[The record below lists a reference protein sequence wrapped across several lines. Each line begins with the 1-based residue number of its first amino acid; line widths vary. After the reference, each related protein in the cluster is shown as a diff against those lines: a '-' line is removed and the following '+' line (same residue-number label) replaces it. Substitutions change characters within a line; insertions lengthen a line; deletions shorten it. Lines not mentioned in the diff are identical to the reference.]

1 MNEAQL
7 SAAVVELAELLGWRV
22 FTVRR
27 SDRAIVASRTG
38 AGFPDL
44 VMVRSGRLLAVEL
57 KGARKSAKPTPA
69 QHAWLAALGGC
80 PGVEVDVWRPAQWHD
95 GAIERALRATTD
107 GGS

>member
-1 MNEAQL
+1 MTARVCERAGCE
-7 SAAVVELAELLGWRV
+7 VEVSGRSTRCPEHQAEH
-22 FTVRR
+22 
-27 SDRAIVASRTG
+27 
-38 AGFPDL
+38 
-44 VMVRSGRLLAVEL
+44 RLLAVEL
-57 KGARKSAKPTPA
+57 KREGGRPTAA

>member
-1 MNEAQL
+1 MSEAQL
-7 SAAVVELAELLGWRV
+7 SAAIVELAELLGWRV

-57 KGARKSAKPTPA
+57 KRARAKPTA
-69 QHAWLAALGGC
+69 EQYTWLAALGGC